1 MTGYLLNKLSALR
14 SDRHG
19 ATAMEYAVIAGAIVT
34 IIAAAFTSFGNAI
47 STALSTIAAAIPT

>member
-1 MTGYLLNKLSALR
+1 MTGYLLNTLSVLKA
-14 SDRHG
+14 DRHG

-34 IIAAAFTSFGNAI
+34 IIAAGFTSFGSAI